1 MTRDDEN
8 ELPFDDIDDINDQ
21 SDDGW
26 NDAFYDDKETTPPP
40 SAPTCVTDAIRRFA
54 HTSAPVFLTG
64 DGNVNYSPASLWMAL
79 ALVTTGAVGETRHEL
94 ESMLHSTDVDTGDLG
109 AFRDALNATHVHRIA
124 DSLWIHDGTTL
135 REGWLDGMR
144 RCVAE
149 VFGDEPFDESTG
161 RRMSGWI
168 DEHTRGMLKPMIQV
182 NPSDVLV
189 LIDALVSDGRWI
201 CTFDKKQ
208 TRHETFHGTH
218 GDAPAPMMH
227 DVSTVTGYLRGDGW
241 TKVTLPFEGYSGGVS
256 VILPDDSTCLARLLD
271 DSQLLGDALDAPA
284 ENSWRRLVDLAIPR
298 FVTNSTF
305 GADELRTRLN
315 AMGITRAFNPN
326 LADFSD
332 MSDNP
337 LCIGQA
343 IQETRMEVTEEGAK
357 AAAYTMICMVAGG
370 PPPEPDTTVI
380 VRVDR
385 PFIYTLYA
393 NLPGTDHTT
402 PLFLGILRDPESP
415 ETGL

>member
-1 MTRDDEN
+1 MIRDDEN
-8 ELPFDDIDDINDQ
+8 ESPFDGIDDW
-21 SDDGW
+21 SDDDW
-26 NDAFYDDKETTPPP
+26 NDACYDDEDVAPPLTTPE
-40 SAPTCVTDAIRRFA
+40 CVTDAIRRFA

-79 ALVTTGAVGETRHEL
+79 ALVATGSAGETRREL

-109 AFRDALNATHVHRIA
+109 TFRDALNATRVHRIA
-124 DSLWIHDGTTL
+124 DSLWVHDGTTL
-135 REGWLDGMR
+135 REDWLDGMR
-144 RCVAE
+144 RCAAE

-161 RRMSGWI
+161 RRMSAWI
-168 DEHTRGMLKPMIQV
+168 DEHTRGMLKPMIQT
-182 NPSDVLV
+182 NPTDVLV

-201 CTFDKKQ
+201 HTFDKEQ

-218 GDAPAPMMH
+218 GDTTAPMMH

-256 VILPDDSTCLARLLD
+256 VILPDDSTCLDRLLD

-284 ENSWRRLVDLAIPR
+284 ERSWRRLVDLTVPR
-298 FVTNSTF
+298 FVTDSTF
-305 GADELRTRLN
+305 GADALRTRLN
-315 AMGITRAFNPN
+315 AMGIARAFDPD
-326 LADFSD
+326 LADFSG

-357 AAAYTMICMVAGG
+357 ADAYTMICMVTGG
-370 PPPEPDTTVI
+370 PPPEPDTTVT

-385 PFIYTLYA
+385 PFIYTSYA
-393 NLPGTDHTT
+393 DLPGTDHTI

-415 ETGL
+415 GAGL